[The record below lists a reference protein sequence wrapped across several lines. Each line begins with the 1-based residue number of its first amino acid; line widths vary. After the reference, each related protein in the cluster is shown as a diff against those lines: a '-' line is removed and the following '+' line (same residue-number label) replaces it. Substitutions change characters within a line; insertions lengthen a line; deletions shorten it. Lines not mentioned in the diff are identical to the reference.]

1 MKLSFLKTLIP
12 PLSSIFLTGLCLS
25 GGHALASCT
34 FSGLSNGTFAS
45 PAFQQGWLEAAN
57 AIGGAGTS
65 ANVTINCTVQSSI
78 STVTIAHVSSPTSF
92 NTANPSA
99 RTIVRYPADSKVLN
113 VGNSGFSAGT
123 GTWGL
128 SNSANFNLPINTNA
142 VLDISLVVGFAD
154 TRVLP
159 AGSYSYTVTLTATSP

>member
-25 GGHALASCT
+25 GGRALACT
-34 FSGLSNGTFAS
+34 FSGLSNGAFAT
-45 PAFQQGWLEAAN
+45 PALQQGWLESAS

-65 ANVTINCTVQSSI
+65 ATVIINCTTASQI
-78 STVTIAHVSSPTSF
+78 SAATIQHISSPTSF

-113 VGNSGFSAGT
+113 IGTSGFSSGS
-123 GTWGL
+123 GNWGL
-128 SNSANFNLPINTNA
+128 SNSADFNLPSNTNA
-142 VLDISLVVGFAD
+142 TLDVSLVVGFAD
-154 TRVLP
+154 SRVLP
-159 AGSYSYTVTLTATSP
+159 AGNYSYTVTLTATSP